1 MIHYFYRV
9 KRLLR
14 NRILFF
20 WSIVF
25 PMVLAAFFKMAF
37 SSITEKD
44 WAFETLPVAV
54 AAQDGSERDG
64 MLISF
69 LEEMKNEDTAFFEVI
84 EAERAE
90 AEKLLQE
97 NRVMAV
103 ILTGEETSVLL
114 RENGLSATVVKTVLD
129 GYLQSREIFTDAAA
143 NGKLA
148 EVAWAFATEM
158 QVLSIK
164 EFKGASK
171 DPIIQYFQALLAM
184 ASLYGAMYGLLNA
197 KELNPGLSAEA
208 ARRIAAPVPRLSTA
222 VTDLMAAF
230 TIQYLQ
236 FLILIAYFM
245 LILRIDFGR
254 ISGWLFLAGAVHSLL
269 GVSIGYF
276 IGCAVRKKPGVQ
288 QAVMMSSVMLSSFLS
303 GLMVGNIRIE
313 IELTAPWLNRINPA
327 TLIANSLH
335 ALCIMRDMKQYA
347 FCMAGMLLWCVM
359 LFCGS
364 IAALALHQSYERR
377 GIKSV

>member
-37 SSITEKD
+37 SSIVEKE
-44 WAFETLPVAV
+44 WAFETIPVAV
-54 AAQDGSERDG
+54 AAQDGSGRDG

-69 LEEMKNEDTAFFEVI
+69 LEEMENEDTVFFEVI
-84 EAERAE
+84 EAERSE
-90 AEKLLQE
+90 AEKLLRE
-97 NRVMAV
+97 NHVTAV

-129 GYLQSREIFTDAAA
+129 GYLQSREIFMDAAA
-143 NGKLA
+143 NGKLR
-148 EVAWAFATEM
+148 EVTQAFATELP
-158 QVLSIK
+158 VLSTR
-164 EFKGASK
+164 EFKGTSK
-171 DPIIQYFQALLAM
+171 DPTIQYFQALLAM

-208 ARRIAAPVPRLSTA
+208 ARRVAAPVPRLSTA
-222 VTDLMAAF
+222 LTDLAAAF
-230 TIQYLQ
+230 TVQYLQ
-236 FLILIAYFM
+236 FLILIAYFI

-254 ISGWLFLAGAVHSLL
+254 INAWLFLAGAVHSLL
-269 GVSIGYF
+269 GVSVGYF

-288 QAVMMSSVMLSSFLS
+288 QAVMMSSVMLSSFLA
-303 GLMVGNIRIE
+303 GLMVGDIRIE
-313 IELTAPWLNRINPA
+313 IELAAPWLNRINPA

-335 ALCIMRDMKQYA
+335 ALCIMGDMRQYA
-347 FCMAGMLLWCVM
+347 LCMAGMLLWCAA
-359 LFCGS
+359 LFGGS
-364 IAALALHQSYERR
+364 IAALALHQSYEKR
-377 GIKSV
+377 GIKGV

>member
-1 MIHYFYRV
+1 MIHYIYRV

-20 WSIVF
+20 WSIIF

-44 WAFETLPVAV
+44 WAFETIPVAV
-54 AAQDGSERDG
+54 AAQDGTEQDG
-64 MLISF
+64 MLVSF
-69 LEEMKNEDTAFFEVI
+69 LAEMENEGTVFFEVT
-84 EAERAE
+84 EAGRAE
-90 AEKLLQE
+90 AEALLQE
-97 NRVMAV
+97 GRVAAV
-103 ILTGEETSVLL
+103 ILTGEEPCVLL

-143 NGKLA
+143 NGKLEEA
-148 EVAWAFATEM
+148 ALTFATE
-158 QVLSIK
+158 VKTLSVR

-171 DPIIQYFQALLAM
+171 DPMIQYFQALLAM
-184 ASLYGAMYGLLNA
+184 ASLYGAMYGLTNA

-222 VTDLMAAF
+222 VTDLAAAF

-236 FLILIAYFM
+236 FLILIAYFL

-276 IGCAVRKKPGVQ
+276 IGCAVRKKQNVQ
-288 QAVMMSSVMLSSFLS
+288 QALMLSSVMLSSFLA

-313 IELTAPWLNRINPA
+313 IELAVPWLNRVNPA

-335 ALCIMRDMKQYA
+335 ALCIMGDMKQYA
-347 FCMAGMLLWCVM
+347 FCMAGMLLWCAV
-359 LFCGS
+359 LFGGS
-364 IAALALHQSYERR
+364 VAALALHQSYERR
-377 GIKSV
+377 GIKGV

>member
-1 MIHYFYRV
+1 MIHYIYRV

-20 WSIVF
+20 WSIIF

-44 WAFETLPVAV
+44 WAFETIPVAV
-54 AAQDGSERDG
+54 AAQDGTEQDG
-64 MLISF
+64 MLVSF
-69 LEEMKNEDTAFFEVI
+69 LAEMENEGTVFFEVT
-84 EAERAE
+84 EAGRAE
-90 AEKLLQE
+90 AEALLQE
-97 NRVMAV
+97 GRVAAV
-103 ILTGEETSVLL
+103 ILTGEEPCVLL

-143 NGKLA
+143 NGKLEEA
-148 EVAWAFATEM
+148 ALTFATE
-158 QVLSIK
+158 VKTLSVR

-171 DPIIQYFQALLAM
+171 DPMIQYFQALLAM
-184 ASLYGAMYGLLNA
+184 ASLYGAMYGLTNA

-222 VTDLMAAF
+222 VTDLAAAF

-236 FLILIAYFM
+236 FLILIAYFL

-276 IGCAVRKKPGVQ
+276 IGCAVRKKQNVQ
-288 QAVMMSSVMLSSFLS
+288 QALMLSSVMLSSFLA

-313 IELTAPWLNRINPA
+313 IELAVPWLNRVNPA

-335 ALCIMRDMKQYA
+335 ALCIMGDMSTQA
-347 FCMAGMLLWCVM
+347 
-359 LFCGS
+359 
-364 IAALALHQSYERR
+364 
-377 GIKSV
+377 